1 LENPLSRRF
10 AETAFIREGVRR
22 SVLALG
28 ALVLAACGASTP
40 QKAAVDKPAIV
51 APSKAAAAAPAT
63 PAATGGAQA
72 TNAKA
77 EPSGSGRR
85 GRRGEPAP
93 PADPASAPIP
103 AAAQSAYDRALT
115 AMRTQDWLRAE
126 SELGQL
132 TREYPAYPGPQVN
145 LAIVYRSEKRPADAR
160 AALDRALAIDPKHAA
175 ANNELGILL
184 RETGKFE
191 EAERAYRRA
200 IETDPGYALA
210 HYNLGVLLDVYL
222 RRGAEAIE
230 QYEAYQSAL
239 TEPDKKVAGWLI
251 DLRRRFGN
259 GTPQVAK
266 ENGE

>member
-1 LENPLSRRF
+1 MSRTF
-10 AETAFIREGVRR
+10 AETDFARKGVRR

-28 ALVLAACGASTP
+28 ALVLAACGASAP
-40 QKAAVDKPAIV
+40 QKAAVDKPAVV

-63 PAATGGAQA
+63 VAQA

-77 EPSGSGRR
+77 EPSGAGRR
-85 GRRGEPAP
+85 GRRGEPP
-93 PADPASAPIP
+93 PAADPATAPIP

-132 TREYPAYPGPQVN
+132 TREYPGYPGPQVN
-145 LAIVYRSEKRPADAR
+145 LAIVYRNEKRPADAR

-230 QYEAYQSAL
+230 QYEAYQSTLA
-239 TEPDKKVAGWLI
+239 EPDKKVAGWLI

>member
-1 LENPLSRRF
+1 LSRPF
-10 AETAFIREGVRR
+10 AETPIVRAAIRRG
-22 SVLALG
+22 VLALG
-28 ALVLAACGASTP
+28 ALLLAACGASAP
-40 QKAAVDKPAIV
+40 QKASVDQAAVIGPAD
-51 APSKAAAAAPAT
+51 PAAAARWAAAANAT
-63 PAATGGAQA
+63 PS
-72 TNAKA
+72 AKA
-77 EPSGSGRR
+77 EPARSERR
-85 GRRGEPAP
+85 SRRGEPAP
-93 PADPASAPIP
+93 AADPASEPIP
-103 AAAQSAYDRALT
+103 AAAQSAYDRALS
-115 AMRTQDWLRAE
+115 AMRAQDWLRAE

-132 TREYPAYPGPQVN
+132 TRDYPAYSGPQVN
-145 LAIVYRSEKRPADAR
+145 LAIVYRHEKRPADAR
-160 AALDRALAIDPKHAA
+160 AALDRALAVDPKHAA

-200 IETDPGYALA
+200 LEIDPDYALA

-222 RRGAEAIE
+222 RRGAEAIA
-230 QYEAYQSAL
+230 QYEAYQSSL

>member
-1 LENPLSRRF
+1 
-10 AETAFIREGVRR
+10 
-22 SVLALG
+22 VLALG
-28 ALVLAACGASTP
+28 ALVLAACGASAP
-40 QKAAVDKPAIV
+40 QKAAVDKPAVV

-63 PAATGGAQA
+63 VAQA

-85 GRRGEPAP
+85 GRRGEPP
-93 PADPASAPIP
+93 PAADPATAPIP

-132 TREYPAYPGPQVN
+132 TREYPGYPGPQVN
-145 LAIVYRSEKRPADAR
+145 LAIVYRNEKRPADAR

-200 IETDPGYALA
+200 LESDPGYALA

-230 QYEAYQSAL
+230 QYEAYQSTL
-239 TEPDKKVAGWLI
+239 GEPDKKVAGWLI
-251 DLRRRFGN
+251 DLRRRFGA

>member
-1 LENPLSRRF
+1 
-10 AETAFIREGVRR
+10 
-22 SVLALG
+22 VLVLG
-28 ALVLAACGASTP
+28 ALVLGACGASAP
-40 QKAAVDKPAIV
+40 QKASVDKSAVV
-51 APSKAAAAAPAT
+51 APGESAAVASGATAPTAT
-63 PAATGGAQA
+63 ARPAPS
-72 TNAKA
+72 AKA
-77 EPSGSGRR
+77 ESSISGRR
-85 GRRGEPAP
+85 GRRGEPP
-93 PADPASAPIP
+93 PAEPGSAPIP
-103 AAAQSAYDRALT
+103 AAAQSAYDRALG
-115 AMRTQDWLRAE
+115 AMRSQDWLRAE

-132 TREYPAYPGPQVN
+132 TRDYPAYPGPQVN
-145 LAIVYRSEKRPADAR
+145 LAIVFRNEKRPADAR
-160 AALDRALAIDPKHAA
+160 AALDRALALDPKHAA

-191 EAERAYRRA
+191 DAERAYRRA
-200 IETDPGYALA
+200 LETDPAYALA

-230 QYEAYQSAL
+230 QYEAYQSSL

>member
-1 LENPLSRRF
+1 LSRPF
-10 AETAFIREGVRR
+10 AETAFVRESVRR
-22 SVLALG
+22 GVLALG
-28 ALVLAACGASTP
+28 ALVLVACGASAP
-40 QKAAVDKPAIV
+40 QKAAVDKPAVV
-51 APSKAAAAAPAT
+51 APGESTAVA
-63 PAATGGAQA
+63 PAATGAVRPA
-72 TNAKA
+72 TDAKA
-77 EPSGSGRR
+77 ESASSGRR
-85 GRRGEPAP
+85 GRRGEPP
-93 PADPASAPIP
+93 PAADPASAPIP
-103 AAAQSAYDRALT
+103 AVAQSAYDRALT

-132 TREYPAYPGPQVN
+132 TRDYPAYPGPQVN
-145 LAIVYRSEKRPADAR
+145 LAIVYRNEKRPTDAR

-200 IETDPGYALA
+200 LETDPDYALA

-230 QYEAYQSAL
+230 QYEAYQSTLA
-239 TEPDKKVAGWLI
+239 EPDKKVAGWLI

-266 ENGE
+266 ENGG

>member
-1 LENPLSRRF
+1 M
-10 AETAFIREGVRR
+10 
-22 SVLALG
+22 LALG
-28 ALVLAACGASTP
+28 ALVLAACGASAP
-40 QKAAVDKPAIV
+40 QKAAVVKPAVV
-51 APSKAAAAAPAT
+51 APGEATAVAPVA
-63 PAATGGAQA
+63 PAATGAERPA
-72 TNAKA
+72 TSAKA
-77 EPSGSGRR
+77 ESASSGRR
-85 GRRGEPAP
+85 GRRGEPP
-93 PADPASAPIP
+93 PAADPASAPIP

-132 TREYPAYPGPQVN
+132 TREYPAYPGPHVN
-145 LAIVYRSEKRPADAR
+145 LAIVYRNEKRPTDAR
-160 AALDRALAIDPKHAA
+160 AALDRALMIDPKHAA

-200 IETDPGYALA
+200 LETDPDYALA

-239 TEPDKKVAGWLI
+239 AEPDKKVAGWLI

>member
-1 LENPLSRRF
+1 MSRPF
-10 AETAFIREGVRR
+10 AETALVRQGVRR
-22 SVLALG
+22 GVLALG
-28 ALVLAACGASTP
+28 ALVLAACGASAP
-40 QKAAVDKPAIV
+40 QKAAVDKPAVV
-51 APSKAAAAAPAT
+51 APGKETAVAPAT

-72 TNAKA
+72 ANAKVESA
-77 EPSGSGRR
+77 GSGRR
-85 GRRGEPAP
+85 GRRGEPP
-93 PADPASAPIP
+93 PAADPASAPIP

-145 LAIVYRSEKRPADAR
+145 LAIVYRNEKRPTDAR

-200 IETDPGYALA
+200 LETDADYALA

-239 TEPDKKVAGWLI
+239 AEPDKKVAGWLI

>member
-1 LENPLSRRF
+1 LENPLSRPF
-10 AETAFIREGVRR
+10 AETAFVRDGVRR
-22 SVLALG
+22 GVLAIG
-28 ALVLAACGASTP
+28 ALVLAACGASAP
-40 QKAAVDKPAIV
+40 QKVAVEKPAVV
-51 APSKAAAAAPAT
+51 APSKAAAAAPVTPTAT
-63 PAATGGAQA
+63 AATQA
-72 TNAKA
+72 TSAKA
-77 EPSGSGRR
+77 EPSASGRR
-85 GRRGEPAP
+85 GRRGEPP
-93 PADPASAPIP
+93 PAADPASAPIP
-103 AAAQSAYDRALT
+103 PAAQSAYDRALT

-145 LAIVYRSEKRPADAR
+145 LAIVYRNEKRPADAR

-184 RETGKFE
+184 RETGKFD

-200 IETDPGYALA
+200 LESDPGYALA

-230 QYEAYQSAL
+230 QYEAYQSTLA
-239 TEPDKKVAGWLI
+239 EPDKKVAGWLI

>member
-1 LENPLSRRF
+1 
-10 AETAFIREGVRR
+10 
-22 SVLALG
+22 VLALS

-40 QKAAVDKPAIV
+40 QKAAVNQAEVVNPPDPAAV
-51 APSKAAAAAPAT
+51 ARWAAAAAAT
-63 PAATGGAQA
+63 PT
-72 TNAKA
+72 
-77 EPSGSGRR
+77 PSPTPSRSERR
-85 GRRGEPAP
+85 GKRGEPAP
-93 PADPASAPIP
+93 AADSASQSISAV
-103 AAAQSAYDRALT
+103 AQAGYDRAL
-115 AMRTQDWLRAE
+115 ASMRAEDWLRAE

-132 TREYPAYPGPQVN
+132 TRDYPAYVGPEVN
-145 LAIVYRSEKRPADAR
+145 LAIVYRHENRPKDAR
-160 AALDRALAIDPKHAA
+160 AALDRALAIDPKHAV

-200 IETDPGYALA
+200 LETDPNYALA

-230 QYEAYQSAL
+230 QYEAYQSSLA
-239 TEPDKKVAGWLI
+239 EPDKKISGWLI

-266 ENGE
+266 ENGQ

>member
-1 LENPLSRRF
+1 LENPLSRTF
-10 AETAFIREGVRR
+10 AETDFARKGVRR

-28 ALVLAACGASTP
+28 ALVLAACGASAP
-40 QKAAVDKPAIV
+40 QKAAVDKPAVV

-63 PAATGGAQA
+63 VAQA

-85 GRRGEPAP
+85 GRRGEPP
-93 PADPASAPIP
+93 PSADPATAPIP

-132 TREYPAYPGPQVN
+132 TREYPGYPGPQVN
-145 LAIVYRSEKRPADAR
+145 LAIVYRNEKRPADAR

-230 QYEAYQSAL
+230 QYEAYQSTLA
-239 TEPDKKVAGWLI
+239 EPDKKVAGWLI

>member
-1 LENPLSRRF
+1 MSRTF
-10 AETAFIREGVRR
+10 AETDFARKGVRR

-28 ALVLAACGASTP
+28 ALVLAACGASAP
-40 QKAAVDKPAIV
+40 QKAAVDKPAVV
-51 APSKAAAAAPAT
+51 APSKAADAAPVT
-63 PAATGGAQA
+63 SAATEATRPA

-77 EPSGSGRR
+77 ESASSGRR
-85 GRRGEPAP
+85 GRRGEPP
-93 PADPASAPIP
+93 PAADPATAPIP

-132 TREYPAYPGPQVN
+132 TREYPGYPGPQVN
-145 LAIVYRSEKRPADAR
+145 LAIVYRNEKRPADAR

-230 QYEAYQSAL
+230 QYEAYQSTLA
-239 TEPDKKVAGWLI
+239 EPDKKVAGWLI

>member
-1 LENPLSRRF
+1 MSRPF
-10 AETAFIREGVRR
+10 AEPAFVREGVRR

-28 ALVLAACGASTP
+28 ALVLAACGASAP
-40 QKAAVDKPAIV
+40 QKAAVVKQAVV
-51 APSKAAAAAPAT
+51 APGEATAVAPVA
-63 PAATGGAQA
+63 PAATGAERPA
-72 TNAKA
+72 TSAKA
-77 EPSGSGRR
+77 ESASSGRR
-85 GRRGEPAP
+85 GRRGEPP
-93 PADPASAPIP
+93 PAADPASAPIP

-132 TREYPAYPGPQVN
+132 TREYPAYPGPHVN
-145 LAIVYRSEKRPADAR
+145 LAIVYRNEKRPTDAR
-160 AALDRALAIDPKHAA
+160 AALDRALMIDPNHAA

-191 EAERAYRRA
+191 EAEHAYRRA
-200 IETDPGYALA
+200 LGSEPDYALA

-239 TEPDKKVAGWLI
+239 AEPDKKVAGWLI